1 MHHNVAPRRH
11 RAHYEVRARVLVL
24 LFRALADAAAVK
36 CKPPSSSSIARVR
49 ICRAAQACSVS
60 LHRLRSRLDE
70 IWGPERGTRAH
81 RCCAQALSMKTE
93 WVGGDVDEAEVLMP
107 EYAVVKDEDNMMFT
121 STRSSNAYSQGRHQN
136 RSLDVSCGAGFL
148 HFEWRRPEEE
158 GEEAERG
165 IARNAHTRMKCRHDR
180 ESMLLA
186 TRSSH
191 HINENTHTDIR
202 PCAGCCEAGSRVA

>member
-49 ICRAAQACSVS
+49 ICRAAQACS
-60 LHRLRSRLDE
+60 
-70 IWGPERGTRAH
+70 
-81 RCCAQALSMKTE
+81 ALSMKTE

-107 EYAVVKDEDNMMFT
+107 EYAVVKDEDNMMFA
-121 STRSSNAYSQGRHQN
+121 STRSSNAYTQGRHQN

-165 IARNAHTRMKCRHDR
+165 IARNAHTQMKCRHDR